1 MRLTKKED
9 YALLILSVVFNNT
22 KNKKRIKLKE
32 ISQSTGIPLAFSRKI
47 VSYLKKGGLLSSKE
61 GINGGYLLKK
71 DPKDIS
77 MRDIFIS
84 LEKNLSLTDCFL
96 GSCKY
101 STICNSAKIINK
113 INREIISKFEEIKL
127 TEIL

>member
-9 YALLILSVVFNNT
+9 YALLILSVIFKNTNN
-22 KNKKRIKLKE
+22 KRMKLRE

-47 VSYLKKGGLLSSKE
+47 VSYLKRGGLISSKE
-61 GINGGYLLKK
+61 GINGGYLLNKN
-71 DPKDIS
+71 PQDIS

-96 GSCKY
+96 GNCKY

-113 INREIISKFEEIKL
+113 INREKR
-127 TEIL
+127 